1 MKAFIAK
8 LCLNSLMLLLSLKKI
23 LKGDK
28 KLLNALKILLNK
40 TNF

>member
-1 MKAFIAK
+1 
-8 LCLNSLMLLLSLKKI
+8 MLLLNLKKI
-23 LKGDK
+23 LKGDQ